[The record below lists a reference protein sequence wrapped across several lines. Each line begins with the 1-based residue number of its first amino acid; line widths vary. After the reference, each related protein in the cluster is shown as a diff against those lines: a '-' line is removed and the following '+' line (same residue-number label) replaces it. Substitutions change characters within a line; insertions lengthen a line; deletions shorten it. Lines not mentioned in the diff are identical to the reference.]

1 MLGFAESDS
10 EDELPSGWEERTT
23 LDNRVYYV
31 NHFEKSVQ
39 WNHPRTDRRKTV
51 PAELPKNWKRVVD
64 EENKILYE
72 NQVTGFKTYAD
83 PRLAAAFEE
92 TGEEEEEQLP
102 RQRFDARTKAL
113 QVLHGIDLS
122 NKTVM
127 ITGGTSGIGLEVVKA
142 MLFHGANVII
152 LCRNISRARDTVA
165 KLHTDRRCVKVEFIH
180 CDLASMSSV
189 RRCAE
194 TFLAS
199 NWKLNVLILNAATLE
214 YSYSVTEDGLERTFS
229 VNYLGQF
236 YLTTFLLKKLQNSTP
251 ARIVITTGESHRLYA
266 LFSANYHNLDE
277 DELISRITLT
287 PENKDSYSGIIAYSI
302 SKLCLTMFAFY
313 LNEKFSKQHI
323 FCNAV
328 HPGNLVPTR
337 LYRRYC
343 CISALVWLLKPFTKS
358 ADQAASTIVFAAF
371 SPDLNNI
378 GGVYLNSCWFCSP
391 SATSTNRTL
400 QRRLWNLRIIQD
412 IIQPIRLNS

>member
-31 NHFEKSVQ
+31 KYSEEDEMCSIHFEKSVQ

-152 LCRNISRARDTVA
+152 ACRNISRARDTVA

-229 VNYLGQF
+229 
-236 YLTTFLLKKLQNSTP
+236 KLQNSTP

-328 HPGNLVPTR
+328 HPGNLVPTK

-400 QRRLWNLRIIQD
+400 QRRLWNLRIIHD